1 MLRLQESSHISAP
14 SPPLSLCSSRRFTN
28 KQMLRLQES
37 PEDIPEGETPHAVS
51 VCVFDTL
58 VDYARPG
65 DRVEVRGGG

>member
-1 MLRLQESSHISAP
+1 
-14 SPPLSLCSSRRFTN
+14 
-28 KQMLRLQES
+28 MLRLQES